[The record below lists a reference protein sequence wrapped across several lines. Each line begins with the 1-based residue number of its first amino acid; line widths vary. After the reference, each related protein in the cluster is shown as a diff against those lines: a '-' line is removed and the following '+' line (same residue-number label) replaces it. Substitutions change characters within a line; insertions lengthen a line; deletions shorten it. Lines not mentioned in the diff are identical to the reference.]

1 MSRHRQQNGP
11 LLAEPQALEDYFG
24 DLLDAPEPAPA
35 EQEEERPAQNPRT
48 RVAEAPPGPR
58 SLMRDDILEPVD
70 TPVEVPASELAPVSG
85 PAAPPPE
92 TPVGPTYPRPEKPF
106 SALVIEAGPLTLL
119 APLVDLGGVTPL
131 DQLNI
136 RPTPA
141 HSPWYLGIA
150 DSKQGRVQLIDLAA
164 IVTPSDREYEPD
176 TARQVVFLAN
186 SRFALACRAIHGTRT
201 IDPEQLRWRSE
212 RRRLPWLAGVDREKM
227 ATLLDLTAL
236 HGSLEAG
243 DWESGQE

>member
-1 MSRHRQQNGP
+1 MSRHRQSNGP

-35 EQEEERPAQNPRT
+35 EQEEQRPAENRHT
-48 RVAEAPPGPR
+48 RVAEAPAGPR
-58 SLMRDDILEPVD
+58 SLMRDDILEPVQA
-70 TPVEVPASELAPVSG
+70 PVEAPASPPASPPAPEVPAGAS
-85 PAAPPPE
+85 
-92 TPVGPTYPRPEKPF
+92 YPRPEKPF

-119 APLVDLGGVTPL
+119 APLADLGGVAPL

-164 IVTPSDREYEPD
+164 IVTPADREYEPD

-243 DWESGQE
+243 DWESGQG